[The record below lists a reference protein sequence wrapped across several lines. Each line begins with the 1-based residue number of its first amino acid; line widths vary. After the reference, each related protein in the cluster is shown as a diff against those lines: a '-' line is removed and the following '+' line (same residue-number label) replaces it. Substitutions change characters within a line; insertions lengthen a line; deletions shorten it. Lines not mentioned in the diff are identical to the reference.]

1 MGSITLE
8 TSNFNDFCHE
18 KNTNVGELD
27 PPPYKTYIY
36 TVSFSINRTSSK
48 NNLNLD
54 LCHVLPTCPDM
65 AGWSWGTA
73 WGDDALDEQEEE
85 AEGRVLDVAIYRYD

>member
-1 MGSITLE
+1 
-8 TSNFNDFCHE
+8 
-18 KNTNVGELD
+18 
-27 PPPYKTYIY
+27 
-36 TVSFSINRTSSK
+36 
-48 NNLNLD
+48 
-54 LCHVLPTCPDM
+54 M